1 MSVRSKIR
9 AIIGSIFQLGNG
21 GPNIKASSG
30 VVEARNAADDA
41 YAIIRGAD
49 AVGSNDLI
57 NKSQLD
63 ASIGGA
69 QRVMRFTFGLTDT
82 DSTNTI
88 PANARILEARIE
100 ITTPYDNSATIDL
113 GVDGG
118 TADLLVDQT
127 DIDSATADIY
137 SVPQDTDWG
146 GSAAK
151 AQVTVGNAPTA
162 GAGVA
167 TIVYTEPLA

>member
-1 MSVRSKIR
+1 MSVRTKIR

-21 GPNIKASSG
+21 GVNIKDSSG
-30 VVEARNAADDA
+30 VLEARNSADSA
-41 YAIIRGAD
+41 YAIVRGAD
-49 AVGSNDLI
+49 AVGSNDLV
-57 NKSQLD
+57 NKSQFD

-69 QRVMRFTFGLTDT
+69 QRVMRFTFGTTDT

-88 PANARILEARIE
+88 PANARILEGRIE
-100 ITTPYDNSATIDL
+100 ITTPFDNSATIDL

-118 TADLLVDQT
+118 TADLVVDQ
-127 DIDSATADIY
+127 DDVDSATADIY

-146 GSAAK
+146 ASAAK
-151 AQVTVGNAPTA
+151 AQVTIGNAPTV